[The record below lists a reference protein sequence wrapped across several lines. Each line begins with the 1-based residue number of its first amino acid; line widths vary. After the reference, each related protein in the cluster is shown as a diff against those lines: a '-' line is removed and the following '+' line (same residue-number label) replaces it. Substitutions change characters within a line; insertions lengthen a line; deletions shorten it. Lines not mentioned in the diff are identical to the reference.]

1 VIKNIQIATLYTSVT
16 VSESIKNEAKSL
28 VSKATGKTVEII
40 EQIREDLIGG
50 FILRIDDIQLDAS
63 VKSQLNRLSIKF
75 RNA

>member
-1 VIKNIQIATLYTSVT
+1 MIKNIQIATLYTSVA
-16 VSESIKNEAKSL
+16 VSEDIKKEAKNL
-28 VSKATGKTVEII
+28 VAKATGKTVEII